1 MVFQQRDAQ
10 FYGVEI
16 GSQLDVGRVW
26 KGTWGIDG
34 QYDFVR
40 ATFDDAAGGNVPRMP
55 PHRAGAGVF
64 YRDSNWFAR
73 VGFLHAFDQ
82 DKTGDNETPTKGYTL
97 LNADLAY
104 TLKLQPQAGAIP
116 EMTIGLKGENLLDDD
131 VRNSVSFRKDEVLQP
146 GRTVRLYGIVKLN

>member
-1 MVFQQRDAQ
+1 
-10 FYGVEI
+10 
-16 GSQLDVGRVW
+16 VW
-26 KGTWGIDG
+26 KGTWGLDG

-82 DKTGDNETPTKGYTL
+82 DKTGDNETSDQGLYPAERRSRL
-97 LNADLAY
+97 HA
-104 TLKLQPQAGAIP
+104 QAASRRP
-116 EMTIGLKGENLLDDD
+116 
-131 VRNSVSFRKDEVLQP
+131 VRSPR
-146 GRTVRLYGIVKLN
+146 